1 MKRKIRS
8 ENVRRRLRR
17 AKSIRKRIEGEAAR
31 PRLSVYRSA
40 KHIYAQLIDD
50 ISGQTLAAA
59 STVQKSVAA
68 DAAGLKKIEQAEK
81 VGLALAT
88 LAKEK
93 GIEAVV
99 FDRNGWPFHGRIAAL
114 AKGAREGGLR
124 F

>member
-114 AKGAREGGLR
+114 AKGAREGGLQ